1 MTARA
6 RPSGADALVLVTL
19 VAFAATSFLFD
30 RAAAM
35 DLVAPDSADPF
46 GRALW
51 AYGKRFDPLVAD
63 NPLFLRVMS
72 GISAF
77 VFGPFYLWAARA
89 LWRGDARLVTA
100 SHWYAA
106 AMLYSMVVHVTVEL
120 RHEVPPPDLLIAFG
134 VYVPYV
140 VLPLVLP
147 WRAALR
153 AATR

>member
-6 RPSGADALVLVTL
+6 RLSWPDALVVMTL
-19 VAFAATSFLFD
+19 VGFAATSFLFD
-30 RAAAM
+30 RAAAL

-51 AYGKRFDPLVAD
+51 AYGRRFDPLVAE

-89 LWRGDARLVTA
+89 LWRGDARLVVA
-100 SHWYAA
+100 APWYAA
-106 AMLYSMVVHVTVEL
+106 AMIYSMLVHVIVEL
-120 RHEVPPPDLLIAFG
+120 RHDVPPPSTLAMLLI
-134 VYVPYV
+134 YVPYV
-140 VLPLVLP
+140 ALPLALP
-147 WRAALR
+147 WRARLR
-153 AATR
+153 ARS